1 MEAEDCV
8 YIDDR
13 RKNLV
18 AARDVGMDTILFN
31 SRNVEYEGKT
41 ARSFR
46 ELGELL
52 GIFKIL
58 E

>member
-8 YIDDR
+8 YVDDR
-13 RKNLV
+13 RKNLA
-18 AARDVGMDTILFN
+18 AARDVGMNTVLFN

-41 ARSFR
+41 VRNFS

-52 GIFKIL
+52 GIPS
-58 E
+58 